1 MLLIECKECEK
12 NILSNVKVCSH
23 SGYKNKKSIWD
34 SMIGFFAIVIL
45 FTTFEN
51 SFASETKK
59 NTYLSELETNVFNA
73 LIQNQVD
80 ATIYNAQPIII
91 NENIVVPS
99 LITINEIQSEYE
111 KNQIKANELFKNK
124 ILLTTGKIREITTSS
139 TGDAVLKFY
148 IKTNSLLSPSAKIKR
163 EHLTWA
169 SNLTKQSEV
178 KIICQVEDF
187 MMGNIRLNKCEPFAN
202 WMSEQDW
209 AKITLNVFKNNT
221 SQKTDEMMSKVRK
234 IATKVDINNS
244 NCIGSS
250 YDSFDCIGEVA
261 RINDL
266 IEEDKQGKSSKNKPV
281 NRVED

>member
-1 MLLIECKECEK
+1 MALIKCKENEK
-12 NILSNVKVCSH
+12 EVPINVKIS
-23 SGYKNKKSIWD
+23 SQNGYRSIWGN
-34 SMIGFFAIVIL
+34 MIGFLAIVIL
-45 FTTFEN
+45 FATFEN

-73 LIQNQVD
+73 LIQNQLD
-80 ATIYNAQPIII
+80 AVIYNVQPIII

-99 LITINEIQSEYE
+99 LITINELQSEYE
-111 KNQIKANELFKNK
+111 KNQIKANEIFKNK
-124 ILLTTGKIREITTSS
+124 VLLTTGKIREITTSS

-163 EHLTWA
+163 EHLIWA
-169 SNLTKQSEV
+169 SNLTKQSEI
-178 KIICQVEDF
+178 KIVCQVEDF
-187 MMGNIRLNKCEPFAN
+187 MMGNIRLNKCEPFTN
-202 WMSEQDW
+202 WINEQDW
-209 AKITLNVFKNNT
+209 AKITLNAFKNNS

-234 IATKVDINNS
+234 IATKVDVNNS

-266 IEEDKQGKSSKNKPV
+266 IEEEKQGKSSKNKPV